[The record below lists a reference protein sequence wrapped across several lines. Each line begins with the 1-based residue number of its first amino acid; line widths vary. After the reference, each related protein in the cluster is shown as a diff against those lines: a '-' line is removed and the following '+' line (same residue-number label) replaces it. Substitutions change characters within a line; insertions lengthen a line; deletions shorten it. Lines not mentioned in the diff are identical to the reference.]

1 MEKAH
6 LIQLIFIFDILFL
19 VNSLDNHTLSNY
31 KDITITNL
39 TGIFDLDFDSKKV
52 KCDLNFTFHSNA
64 KGTNITLDSRY
75 LNILSIKELG
85 EETKNLTHKLG
96 ETDKNLGTP
105 IIIEKEYEEGKDIL
119 INIKYET
126 TKEGS
131 SAQFLEKEQSI
142 GKEHPFFFTQSEM
155 TYGRDLIPSQDTPA
169 VKFPFY
175 LGIKVMKP
183 LRGMISGLFE
193 KEEIN
198 DDNTTTFYYYQKI
211 PVPNYLIALA
221 AGNIVEKSVGENMS
235 VFTEPSYLDE
245 AAKEFEDMP
254 EFLKYA
260 KEYMGEYEWGQ
271 YNVLVLPHS
280 FPYSGMENPCL
291 TFCSPC
297 LINGDKSLVDLIA
310 HEMIHSWSGNL
321 VTNENWRDFWLNE
334 GITKFLQR
342 KVIAR
347 WRGDSYAK
355 MDYILGLSY
364 IKKYLGVFGEN
375 STYTTLRP
383 DLDGKLPDAFFS
395 NIPYEKG
402 SNFMYYLEH
411 QVGENVTKG
420 FFQSYFQH
428 FKYKSVDFF
437 DFKNYFIEFCKNN
450 TVSDDILN
458 SLKWDEW
465 VFQPGDCP
473 VPNNFSNEYNDQL
486 QLVFDKFIN
495 GSLDGLEE
503 EFNKMIT
510 TAKTVFFLTLEER
523 NIFLTEEQHEFLTN
537 KLKLYENQN
546 YLVTTHYLRLI
557 LKETTKFKE
566 HELESLEKYLTTY
579 GVTDFMD
586 GVYRLFYKR
595 DEVKAEEIFNKTKDF
610 YHSLMRDMARKEMDE
625 AKETFP
631 IMTVDLEEKCFF
643 PSNEK
648 KIKIISNEY
657 KDNLQKVTASEGIF
671 LNLEDKTVKVEC
683 VLDSNEKYC
692 LTKDKVEKDGNY
704 TLIVPERIQ
713 RKDCAF
719 KVNNGSNKAQVY
731 TTEIKVDENSTK
743 SVYEIDFGE
752 KEDGDNV
759 KITFVAEP
767 DENVHVMND
776 DKKVPC
782 SLNNVTLECKI
793 TKDVLS
799 YDEKAPKD
807 FKNYALKLVDLC
819 NEEKYS
825 FNVKVKNSKVEPIKD
840 EEGGIGVLA
849 IVLIVIG
856 AILVIIIVGFFIHRA
871 VKKKGNNSED
881 TDISKGETLLK
892 ED

>member
-1 MEKAH
+1 MVKVN
-6 LIQLIFIFDILFL
+6 LIQFLFIFDILFL

-39 TGIFDLDFDSKKV
+39 TGIFDLDFDLKIV
-52 KCDLNFTFHSNA
+52 KCDLNFTFHSNT
-64 KGTNITLDSRY
+64 KGSNIILDSRH

-85 EETKNLTHKLG
+85 EEAKNLSYEFGKIDT
-96 ETDKNLGTP
+96 NLGTP
-105 IIIEKEYEEGKDIL
+105 IIIEKEYEENKDFL

-126 TKEGS
+126 TKEGGA
-131 SAQFLEKEQSI
+131 AQFLEKEQSI
-142 GKEHPFFFTQSEM
+142 GKEYPFFFTQSEM
-155 TYGRDLIPSQDTPA
+155 TLGRDLIPSQDTPA

-175 LGIKVMKP
+175 LGIKVYDP
-183 LRGMISGLFE
+183 LRGMISGLYQGSE
-193 KEEIN
+193 KN
-198 DDNTTTFYYYQKI
+198 DDNTTTYYYYQKI
-211 PVPNYLIALA
+211 PIPNYLIALA
-221 AGNIVEKSVGENMS
+221 AGDIVEEKVADNIS
-235 VFTEPSYLDE
+235 VFTEPSYIKN
-245 AAKEFEDMP
+245 ATKEFEMMP

-260 KEYMGEYEWGQ
+260 TEYMGEYEWGQ

-347 WRGDSYAK
+347 WQNDDYAK
-355 MDYILGLSY
+355 MDYMLGLSY
-364 IKKYLGVFGEN
+364 IKKYLGVFGEK

-411 QVGENVTKG
+411 QVGENVTKE
-420 FFQSYFQH
+420 FFQSYFKN
-428 FKYKSVDFF
+428 FRYKSVDFF
-437 DFKNYFIEFCKNN
+437 DFKNYFIEFCKNSS
-450 TVSDDILN
+450 VDEEILN

-473 VPNNFSNEYNDQL
+473 VPNNFSNIYNDQL
-486 QLVFDKFIN
+486 QKVLEKFIKED
-495 GSLDGLEE
+495 LDGLDN
-503 EFNKMIT
+503 EFNNMIT

-523 NIFLTEEQHEFLTN
+523 NIFLTDKQHDFLTN
-537 KLKLYENQN
+537 TLKLYENQN

-557 LKETTKFKE
+557 LKETTKFLP
-566 HELESLEKYLTTY
+566 HEFESLERYLTSF
-579 GVTDFMD
+579 GVSDFMD

-610 YHSLMRDMARKEMDE
+610 YHAIMRDMARKEMDE

-657 KDNLQKVTASEGIF
+657 KDTLKKVNVPEGIF
-671 LNLEDKTVKVEC
+671 LSLEDKTVKVEC
-683 VLDSNEKYC
+683 ILESNEKYC
-692 LTKDKVEKDGNY
+692 LTKDMVEKDGNY

-713 RKDCAF
+713 QKDYAF
-719 KVNNGSNKAQVY
+719 KVNNGTNEAQVY
-731 TTEIKVDENSTK
+731 TNEIKVDENKTQK
-743 SVYEIDFGE
+743 EYEIDFGV
-752 KEDGDNV
+752 KENGDNI

-767 DENVHVMND
+767 DNNVHVMND
-776 DKKVPC
+776 DKKLIC
-782 SLNNVTLECKI
+782 SLDNVTLECKI
-793 TKDVLS
+793 TKDILN
-799 YDEKAPKD
+799 YDETKPNDYK
-807 FKNYALKLVDLC
+807 KYELKVVDLC
-819 NEEKYS
+819 NEIKYS
-825 FNVKVKNSKVEPIKD
+825 FNVNVKNSKVEPGKD
-840 EEGGIGVLA
+840 EEGGIGTFA
-849 IVLIVIG
+849 IVLIIIG
-856 AILVIIIVGFFIHRA
+856 AILVLAIIAFFVHRA
-871 VKKKGNNSED
+871 IKRKGNNSEN
-881 TDISKGETLLK
+881 TDLSKGETLMK